1 MTSQQWSRL
10 VTVLVFS
17 LVLATAGSAR
27 AQWGF
32 PGISSQP
39 GVSPFG
45 LGYGSWTAYG
55 SSPYA
60 LGSFGATSYGG
71 PSNFI
76 GFPLPGYSMSIGQS
90 PQASFALQP
99 AYDAIT
105 SVPGWSGRAH
115 RVHRRFLAQPSV
127 PRTAIR
133 R

>member
-1 MTSQQWSRL
+1 MTSQRRNTL
-10 VTVLVFS
+10 VSVLVLA

-32 PGISSQP
+32 PGISGQP

-45 LGYGSWTAYG
+45 LGYGSGTAYG

-76 GFPLPGYSMSIGQS
+76 GFPLPGYSVSIGQS
-90 PQASFALQP
+90 PQATFALQP
-99 AYDAIT
+99 AYDAVT

-115 RVHRRFLAQPSV
+115 RVHRRYHAQSSV
-127 PRTAIR
+127 SRAALR